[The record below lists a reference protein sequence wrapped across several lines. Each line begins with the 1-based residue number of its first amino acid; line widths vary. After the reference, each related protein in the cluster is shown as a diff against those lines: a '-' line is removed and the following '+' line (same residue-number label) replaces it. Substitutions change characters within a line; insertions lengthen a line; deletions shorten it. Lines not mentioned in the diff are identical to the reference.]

1 MNAYNKSKDYFETKN
16 SKLIFNQVALD
27 MDYEQIVHKN
37 NGQQIYPSFAQTSQ
51 INNQD
56 NEDET
61 FDLGWI
67 FAVIRRR
74 LLIMAGIGLTVS
86 VLAGGLIVK
95 SARQVVP
102 VYQGSFRLLVEP
114 ITAEGRLAR
123 LFLMAQNVDASA
135 DIQRIKIEDNSLID
149 YETLIRVLKSPTI
162 LEPIVDRLNTEYPDI
177 NYNLLNSGIEISRI
191 SVQIGSQEQGTK
203 ILVVRYK
210 NQDTKQ
216 IKVVLE
222 SLEQAYLEYSVEER
236 LTNLRQGI
244 NFIKEKLPNLR
255 QRVDVLQGQVQEL
268 RQNYNV
274 FNPKKAEEL
283 LFEQSLN
290 IQKQELTVQAE
301 LAETRSLY
309 NHLQQQLENGNIIAV
324 LSVKNTPYDVL
335 IKELQELESELAAQ
349 SSLFW
354 DDSEPMQML
363 REKQKS
369 LNALGYRE
377 AESILNKISG
387 KIEEQE
393 AKERAFAESITKL
406 NEQLRQLPIVAR
418 QYGDLER
425 ELEVA
430 TNTLKEFLSKLEAL
444 EVDAARQEVP
454 WQVIQATQLQK
465 DTDGNLVPTEYSQT
479 KRQLAVIVIVSSL
492 LGVGAGFLIE
502 VLITVFHTPEEVKAA
517 TKLPVLGMIPV
528 AKELKKP
535 LKGKRK
541 KVSVLKAMDRNGN
554 HFVERDPLDLI
565 YSNTKLLEAFR
576 SFYTNI
582 RLLSYDKS
590 LQSLV
595 ITSSTS
601 GDGKSTVAVNL
612 AQIAATVGQKV
623 LLVDADLRDPQIH
636 SHLGLPNL
644 QGFSDALS
652 TDLSLNDAIQRSPVN
667 DNLFVLTAG
676 EVPPDPIKLLSSKK
690 KQYLMEQFQAFF
702 DLVIYD
708 TPPLVNLADA
718 NLIAAHADGTIVVV
732 AIEKTD
738 RSMLTKG
745 LEGFK
750 ISGGSPLG
758 TVTNFIKS

>member
-1 MNAYNKSKDYFETKN
+1 M
-16 SKLIFNQVALD
+16 ALD
-27 MDYEQIVHKN
+27 MDYETNYEQIAHKN
-37 NGQQIYPSFAQTSQ
+37 NSQQIYPSFAQTSQ

-56 NEDET
+56 NENET

-67 FAVIRRR
+67 FAVVRRR
-74 LLIMAGIGLTVS
+74 LLIMAGIGLTIS

-162 LEPIVDRLNTEYPDI
+162 LEPIVDRLKNEYPNI
-177 NYNLLNSGIEISRI
+177 NYNLLMSGIEITRI

-203 ILVVRYK
+203 ILVVRYT

-222 SLEQAYLEYSVEER
+222 SLEKAYLEYSLEER

-244 NFIKEKLPNLR
+244 NFIKDKLPNLR
-255 QRVDVLQGQVQEL
+255 QRVDVLQGQVQKL

-274 FNPKKAEEL
+274 FDPTKAEKL
-283 LFEQSLN
+283 LFEQLLN
-290 IQKQELTVQAE
+290 IQRQQVIVQGE

-324 LSVKNTPYDVL
+324 LSVENEAYRFL
-335 IKELQELESELAAQ
+335 IGEIQKLESELAAQ
-349 SSLFW
+349 STLFL

-363 REKQKS
+363 MEKQKK
-369 LNALGYRE
+369 LNAFGYRE
-377 AESILNKISG
+377 AKSILNKIAG
-387 KIEEQE
+387 KIEEQK
-393 AKERAFAESITKL
+393 AKERTLAESITKL

-465 DTDGNLVPTEYSQT
+465 DKNGNLIPTEYSQT
-479 KRQLAVIVIVSSL
+479 KRQLAVIVIVSAL

-517 TKLPVLGMIPV
+517 TKIPVLGTIPV

-535 LKGKRK
+535 LMSKRK
-541 KVSVLKAMDRNGN
+541 KVSVLTATGKNGN
-554 HFVERDPLDLI
+554 HFIERNPLELI

-612 AQIAATVGQKV
+612 AQIAAAVGQKV
-623 LLVDADLRDPQIH
+623 LLVDADLRNPQIH
-636 SHLGLPNL
+636 SRLGLPNL
-644 QGFSDALS
+644 QGFRDALA

-676 EVPPDPIKLLSSKK
+676 QVPPDPIKLLSSKK

-738 RSMLTKG
+738 RSMLMKG

-758 TVTNFIKS
+758 TVTNFIKR

>member
-1 MNAYNKSKDYFETKN
+1 
-16 SKLIFNQVALD
+16 
-27 MDYEQIVHKN
+27 MDYETNYEQISYN
-37 NGQQIYPSFAQTSQ
+37 NSQPAFSSFPQGSQ
-51 INNQD
+51 INNQG

-67 FAVIRRR
+67 LAVFRRR
-74 LLIMAGIGLTVS
+74 LLVMAGVGLTLS
-86 VLAGGLIVK
+86 VLAGVFIVK
-95 SARQVVP
+95 TAREVIP

-135 DIQRIKIEDNSLID
+135 DIQRIRIEDNSLID
-149 YETLIRVLKSPTI
+149 YETLIRVLKSRTI
-162 LEPIVDRLNTEYPDI
+162 LEPIVDRLKSNYPDI
-177 NYNLLNSGIEISRI
+177 NYNLLSSGIEISRI
-191 SVQIGSQEQGTK
+191 SVQKGAQEQGTK
-203 ILVVRYK
+203 ILVVNYK
-210 NQDTKQ
+210 NKDIKQ
-216 IKVVLE
+216 IEVVLE
-222 SLEQAYLEYSVEER
+222 FLEKAYLEYSLEER

-255 QRVDVLQGQVQEL
+255 ERVDILQGQLQKL

-274 FNPKKAEEL
+274 FNPIKADGL
-283 LFEQSLN
+283 LFEQLLS
-290 IQKQELTVQAE
+290 IERQQIIVRGE

-309 NHLQQQLENGNIIAV
+309 NYLEQQLENRDVIAV
-324 LSVKNTPYDVL
+324 LSLENKAYETL
-335 IKELQELESELAAQ
+335 IREMQELESEIAAQ
-349 SSLFW
+349 STLFL
-354 DDSEPMQML
+354 DDSEPMQIL
-363 REKQKS
+363 REKQIN

-377 AESILNKISG
+377 AESILKKISG
-387 KIEEQE
+387 KIEQQE
-393 AKERAFAESITKL
+393 AKERTLSENFTKL
-406 NEQLRQLPIVAR
+406 NEQLRQLPMVAR
-418 QYGDLER
+418 QYADLER

-454 WQVIQATQLQK
+454 WQVIQATQLLESP
-465 DTDGNLVPTEYSQT
+465 DGDLIPTEYQQT
-479 KRQLAVIVIVSSL
+479 KRQLAVIVIVSVL
-492 LGVGAGFLIE
+492 LGVGAGFLVE
-502 VLITVFHTPEEVKAA
+502 VLITVYHTPEEVKAA

-541 KVSVLKAMDRNGN
+541 KVSALTAMDRNGN
-554 HFVERDPLDLI
+554 HFVEQYPLELI
-565 YSNTKLLEAFR
+565 YSNTNLLEAFR

-582 RLLSYDKS
+582 RLLSYEKS

-612 AQIAATVGQKV
+612 AQIAAAVGQKV
-623 LLVDADLRDPQIH
+623 LLVDADLREPQVH
-636 SHLGLPNL
+636 LRLGLPNL

-652 TDLSLNDAIQRSPVN
+652 RDLSLNDVFQRSPVN

-676 EVPPDPIKLLSSKK
+676 QAAADPIKLLSSKK

-708 TPPLVNLADA
+708 TPSLVNLADA

-738 RSMLTKG
+738 RSMLMKG

-758 TVTNFIKS
+758 TVANLIKR

>member
-1 MNAYNKSKDYFETKN
+1 
-16 SKLIFNQVALD
+16 
-27 MDYEQIVHKN
+27 MDYETNYEQITHKN
-37 NGQQIYPSFAQTSQ
+37 NGQQLSPSFTQAPQT
-51 INNQD
+51 NLGD
-56 NEDET
+56 NEDEN

-67 FAVIRRR
+67 FAVVRRR
-74 LLIMAGIGLTVS
+74 LLIMAGIGLTLS

-123 LFLMAQNVDASA
+123 LFLMAQNVGASA

-162 LEPIVDRLNTEYPDI
+162 LEPIVDRLNTEYPNI

-216 IKVVLE
+216 VKVVLE
-222 SLEQAYLEYSVEER
+222 SLEQAYLEYSLEER

-255 QRVDVLQGQVQEL
+255 ERVDILQGQVQTL

-274 FNPKKAEEL
+274 FDPIKADKLLLEE
-283 LFEQSLN
+283 SL
-290 IQKQELTVQAE
+290 IVQRQQVKVQGE

-309 NHLQQQLENGNIIAV
+309 NHLQQQLENGDIIAV
-324 LSVKNTPYDVL
+324 LSVENKAYDFL
-335 IKELQELESELAAQ
+335 ITEIQKLESQVAAQ
-349 SSLFW
+349 STLFL

-363 REKQKS
+363 REKQKN
-369 LNALGYRE
+369 LNALGYKE
-377 AESILNKISG
+377 AESILDKISG

-393 AKERAFAESITKL
+393 AKEKAFGESITKL

-454 WQVIQATQLQK
+454 WQVIQATQLLK
-465 DTDGNLVPTEYSQT
+465 DTNGNLIPTEFT
-479 KRQLAVIVIVSSL
+479 KTKSQLAIVVIVCTL

-541 KVSVLKAMDRNGN
+541 KVSVLTATDRNGN
-554 HFVERDPLDLI
+554 HFVERDPLELI
-565 YSNTKLLEAFR
+565 YSNTNLLEAFR

-582 RLLSYDKS
+582 RLLTYDKS

-612 AQIAATVGQKV
+612 AQIAAAIGQKV
-623 LLVDADLRDPQIH
+623 LLVDADLRNPQIH
-636 SHLGLPNL
+636 LRLGLPNL
-644 QGFSDALS
+644 QGFTDALA

-676 EVPPDPIKLLSSKK
+676 QVPPDPIKLLSSKK

-708 TPPLVNLADA
+708 TPPLINLADA

-758 TVTNFIKS
+758 TVTNFIKR

>member
-1 MNAYNKSKDYFETKN
+1 
-16 SKLIFNQVALD
+16 
-27 MDYEQIVHKN
+27 MDYETNYEQIAHKN
-37 NGQQIYPSFAQTSQ
+37 NGQQLSPSFTQAPQT
-51 INNQD
+51 NLGD
-56 NEDET
+56 NEDEN

-67 FAVIRRR
+67 FAVVRRR
-74 LLIMAGIGLTVS
+74 LLIMAGIGLTLS
-86 VLAGGLIVK
+86 VVAGGLIVK
-95 SARQVVP
+95 SSRQIVP
-102 VYQGSFRLLVEP
+102 VYQGSFKLLVEP

-135 DIQRIKIEDNSLID
+135 DIQRIRIEDNSLID
-149 YETLIRVLKSPTI
+149 YETLIRVLRSPTI
-162 LEPIVDRLNTEYPDI
+162 LEPIVNKLNNEYPNI
-177 NYNLLNSGIEISRI
+177 SYNLLISGIEITRI
-191 SVQIGSQEQGTK
+191 SVQKGTQEQGTK
-203 ILVVRYK
+203 ILVVNYK
-210 NQDTKQ
+210 NKDTKQ

-222 SLEQAYLEYSVEER
+222 SLEKAYLDYSLEER

-255 QRVDVLQGQVQEL
+255 QRVDVLQGQVQKL

-274 FNPKKAEEL
+274 FDPTKAEKL
-283 LFEQSLN
+283 LFDQSLS
-290 IQKQELTVQAE
+290 IQRQQVTLQGQ

-309 NHLQQQLENGNIIAV
+309 NHLKQQLENGDIIAV
-324 LSVKNTPYDVL
+324 LSLESKAYDFL
-335 IKELQELESELAAQ
+335 IREIQKLESELAAQ
-349 SSLFW
+349 STLFL

-363 REKQKS
+363 REKQIN
-369 LNALGYRE
+369 LNVLGYRE

-393 AKERAFAESITKL
+393 AKERTLAENITKL
-406 NEQLRQLPIVAR
+406 NEQLRQLPVVAR
-418 QYGDLER
+418 QYADLER

-454 WQVIQATQLQK
+454 WQVIQATQLLK
-465 DTDGNLVPTEYSQT
+465 NTDGNLIPTEYTQT
-479 KRQLAVIVIVSSL
+479 KRQLAVIVIVSVL

-517 TKLPVLGMIPV
+517 TKLPVLGMIPL

-541 KVSVLKAMDRNGN
+541 KVSVLTATDRNGY
-554 HFVERDPLDLI
+554 HFVERDALELI
-565 YSNTKLLEAFR
+565 YSNTRLLEAFR

-601 GDGKSTVAVNL
+601 KDGKSTVAVNL
-612 AQIAATVGQKV
+612 AQIAAAIGQKV
-623 LLVDADLRDPQIH
+623 LLVDADLRNPQIH
-636 SHLGLPNL
+636 SRLSLPNS
-644 QGFSDALS
+644 QGFSDALA
-652 TDLSLNDAIQRSPVN
+652 TDLSLNDAIQRSPIN

-676 EVPPDPIKLLSSKK
+676 QVPPDPIKLLSSKK

-708 TPPLVNLADA
+708 TPPLNNLADA
-718 NLIAAHADGTIVVV
+718 NLMSAHADGTIVVV

-738 RSMLTKG
+738 RSILMKA

-750 ISGGSPLG
+750 ISGGSALG
-758 TVTNFIKS
+758 TVTNFIKR